1 MVISRHFLSR
11 LCGGEAIVR
20 WSDPPLDFL
29 SRLCGG
35 EVGGVNPP
43 PFSYF
48 LSRLC
53 GGEAATSALP
63 LASLF
68 LSRLCGGEE
77 GVVVSKSVKAGDVS
91 SSKTY
96 ASGTDG
102 EPISQAEQQALLLLA
117 AYLVKTKGYRQ
128 VRVERA

>member
-1 MVISRHFLSR
+1 MSLLSIESVTAS
-11 LCGGEAIVR
+11 LQDANWASNGNAN
-20 WSDPPLDFL
+20 L
-29 SRLCGG
+29 SVMLANAWLAEKR
-35 EVGGVNPP
+35 
-43 PFSYF
+43 
-48 LSRLC
+48 
-53 GGEAATSALP
+53 LP
-63 LASLF
+63 LFEIAPPDVLMAGALIAQSIAK
-68 LSRLCGGEE
+68 GEMYKGRTE

-117 AYLVKTKGYRQ
+117 PYLVKTKGYRQ

>member
-1 MVISRHFLSR
+1 MSLLTIESVTASLQDANWAPNGNANLSVMLANAWLAEKR
-11 LCGGEAIVR
+11 L
-20 WSDPPLDFL
+20 
-29 SRLCGG
+29 
-35 EVGGVNPP
+35 P
-43 PFSYF
+43 PFEVAPPDVLMAGALIAQSIDK
-48 LSRLC
+48 
-53 GGEAATSALP
+53 GEMYQGRT
-63 LASLF
+63 
-68 LSRLCGGEE
+68 E

-117 AYLVKTKGYRQ
+117 PYLIKTKGYRQ

>member
-1 MVISRHFLSR
+1 MSLLTIESVTASLQDANWASNGNANLSVMLANAWLAEKR
-11 LCGGEAIVR
+11 L
-20 WSDPPLDFL
+20 
-29 SRLCGG
+29 
-35 EVGGVNPP
+35 P
-43 PFSYF
+43 PFEVAPPDVLMAGALVAQSIAK
-48 LSRLC
+48 
-53 GGEAATSALP
+53 GEMYQGRT
-63 LASLF
+63 
-68 LSRLCGGEE
+68 E

-117 AYLVKTKGYRQ
+117 KYLVKTKGYRQ

>member
-1 MVISRHFLSR
+1 MSLLTIESVTASLQDANWASNGNANLSVMLANAWLAEKR
-11 LCGGEAIVR
+11 L
-20 WSDPPLDFL
+20 
-29 SRLCGG
+29 
-35 EVGGVNPP
+35 P
-43 PFSYF
+43 PFEVAPPDVLMAGALVAQSIAK
-48 LSRLC
+48 
-53 GGEAATSALP
+53 GEMYRGRT
-63 LASLF
+63 
-68 LSRLCGGEE
+68 E

-117 AYLVKTKGYRQ
+117 PYLVKTKGYRQ

>member
-1 MVISRHFLSR
+1 MSLITIDTVGASLNDIQWFGL
-11 LCGGEAIVR
+11 
-20 WSDPPLDFL
+20 SDPNLAIML
-29 SRLCGG
+29 ANSWLAEKRL
-35 EVGGVNPP
+35 P
-43 PFSYF
+43 PFEVAPPDVLMAGALIAQSIAK
-48 LSRLC
+48 
-53 GGEAATSALP
+53 GEMYQGRT
-63 LASLF
+63 
-68 LSRLCGGEE
+68 E

-117 AYLVKTKGYRQ
+117 PYLVKTKGYRQ

>member
-1 MVISRHFLSR
+1 MSLLTIESVTASLQDANWASNGNANLSVMLANSWLAEKR
-11 LCGGEAIVR
+11 L
-20 WSDPPLDFL
+20 
-29 SRLCGG
+29 
-35 EVGGVNPP
+35 P
-43 PFSYF
+43 PFEVAPPDVLMAGALVAQSIAK
-48 LSRLC
+48 
-53 GGEAATSALP
+53 GEMYRGRT
-63 LASLF
+63 
-68 LSRLCGGEE
+68 E

-117 AYLVKTKGYRQ
+117 PYLIKTKGYRQ

>member
-1 MVISRHFLSR
+1 MSLLTIESVTASLQDANWASNGNANLSVMLANSWLAEKR
-11 LCGGEAIVR
+11 L
-20 WSDPPLDFL
+20 
-29 SRLCGG
+29 
-35 EVGGVNPP
+35 P
-43 PFSYF
+43 PFEVAPPDVLMAGALIAQSIAK
-48 LSRLC
+48 
-53 GGEAATSALP
+53 GEMYQGRT
-63 LASLF
+63 
-68 LSRLCGGEE
+68 E

-117 AYLVKTKGYRQ
+117 PYLVKTKGYRQ

>member
-1 MVISRHFLSR
+1 MSLLTIESVTASLQDANWASNGNANLSVMLANAWLAEKR
-11 LCGGEAIVR
+11 L
-20 WSDPPLDFL
+20 
-29 SRLCGG
+29 
-35 EVGGVNPP
+35 P
-43 PFSYF
+43 PFEIAPPNVLMAGALIAQSIAK
-48 LSRLC
+48 
-53 GGEAATSALP
+53 GEMYQGRT
-63 LASLF
+63 
-68 LSRLCGGEE
+68 E

-117 AYLVKTKGYRQ
+117 PYLVKTKGYRQ

>member
-1 MVISRHFLSR
+1 MSLLTIESVTASLQDANWASNGNANLFVMLSNSWLAEKR
-11 LCGGEAIVR
+11 L
-20 WSDPPLDFL
+20 
-29 SRLCGG
+29 
-35 EVGGVNPP
+35 P
-43 PFSYF
+43 PFEVAPPNVLMAGALIAQSIAK
-48 LSRLC
+48 
-53 GGEAATSALP
+53 GEMYQGRT
-63 LASLF
+63 
-68 LSRLCGGEE
+68 E

>member
-1 MVISRHFLSR
+1 MSLLSI
-11 LCGGEAIVR
+11 ESV
-20 WSDPPLDFL
+20 
-29 SRLCGG
+29 
-35 EVGGVNPP
+35 
-43 PFSYF
+43 
-48 LSRLC
+48 
-53 GGEAATSALP
+53 T
-63 LASLF
+63 ASLQDTNWASNGNAN
-68 LSRLCGGEE
+68 LSVMLANAWLAEKRLPNFEIVPADVLMAGALIAQSIAKGEMYQGRTD

-117 AYLVKTKGYRQ
+117 PYLVKTKGYRQ

>member
-1 MVISRHFLSR
+1 MSLLTIESVTASLQDANWASNGNANLS
-11 LCGGEAIVR
+11 VM
-20 WSDPPLDFL
+20 L
-29 SRLCGG
+29 SNSWLAEKR
-35 EVGGVNPP
+35 
-43 PFSYF
+43 
-48 LSRLC
+48 
-53 GGEAATSALP
+53 LP
-63 LASLF
+63 LFEITPPDVLMAGALIAQSIAK
-68 LSRLCGGEE
+68 GEMYQGRTE

-117 AYLVKTKGYRQ
+117 PYLIKTKGYRQ

>member
-1 MVISRHFLSR
+1 MSLLTIESV
-11 LCGGEAIVR
+11 
-20 WSDPPLDFL
+20 
-29 SRLCGG
+29 
-35 EVGGVNPP
+35 
-43 PFSYF
+43 
-48 LSRLC
+48 
-53 GGEAATSALP
+53 T
-63 LASLF
+63 ASLQDANWASNGNAN
-68 LSRLCGGEE
+68 LSVMLANAWLSSKSLPNFEIVPVDILMAGALIAQSIAKGEMYQGRTE

-117 AYLVKTKGYRQ
+117 PYLIKTKGYRQ

>member
-1 MVISRHFLSR
+1 MSLLTIESVTASLQDANWASNGNENLSVMLANAWLAEKR
-11 LCGGEAIVR
+11 L
-20 WSDPPLDFL
+20 
-29 SRLCGG
+29 
-35 EVGGVNPP
+35 P
-43 PFSYF
+43 PFEVAPPDVLMAGALVAQSIAK
-48 LSRLC
+48 
-53 GGEAATSALP
+53 GEMYRGRT
-63 LASLF
+63 
-68 LSRLCGGEE
+68 E

-117 AYLVKTKGYRQ
+117 PYLVKTKGYRQ

>member
-1 MVISRHFLSR
+1 MSLLSIESVTAS
-11 LCGGEAIVR
+11 LQDANWASNGNAN
-20 WSDPPLDFL
+20 L
-29 SRLCGG
+29 SVMLANAWLAEKR
-35 EVGGVNPP
+35 
-43 PFSYF
+43 
-48 LSRLC
+48 
-53 GGEAATSALP
+53 LP
-63 LASLF
+63 LFEIAPPDVLMAGALIAQSIAK
-68 LSRLCGGEE
+68 GEMSQGRTE

-117 AYLVKTKGYRQ
+117 PYLVKTKGYRQ

>member
-1 MVISRHFLSR
+1 MSLLSIESVTASLQDANWASNGNANLSVMLANSWLAEKR
-11 LCGGEAIVR
+11 L
-20 WSDPPLDFL
+20 
-29 SRLCGG
+29 
-35 EVGGVNPP
+35 P
-43 PFSYF
+43 PFEVAPPDVLMAGALIAQSIAK
-48 LSRLC
+48 
-53 GGEAATSALP
+53 GEMYQGRT
-63 LASLF
+63 
-68 LSRLCGGEE
+68 E

-117 AYLVKTKGYRQ
+117 PYLVKTKGYRQ

>member
-1 MVISRHFLSR
+1 MSNYLTIESVTASLQDANWAASGDGHLSVMLANAWLSEKR
-11 LCGGEAIVR
+11 L
-20 WSDPPLDFL
+20 
-29 SRLCGG
+29 
-35 EVGGVNPP
+35 P
-43 PFSYF
+43 PFEVVPPDVLMAGALVAQSIAK
-48 LSRLC
+48 
-53 GGEAATSALP
+53 GEMYQGRT
-63 LASLF
+63 
-68 LSRLCGGEE
+68 E

-117 AYLVKTKGYRQ
+117 PYLVKTKGYRQ

>member
-1 MVISRHFLSR
+1 MSLLSIESVTAS
-11 LCGGEAIVR
+11 LQDANWASNGNAN
-20 WSDPPLDFL
+20 L
-29 SRLCGG
+29 SVMLANAWLAEKR
-35 EVGGVNPP
+35 
-43 PFSYF
+43 
-48 LSRLC
+48 
-53 GGEAATSALP
+53 LP
-63 LASLF
+63 LFEIAPPDVLMAGALIAQSIAK
-68 LSRLCGGEE
+68 GEMYQGRTE

-117 AYLVKTKGYRQ
+117 PYLVKTKGYRQ

>member
-1 MVISRHFLSR
+1 MSYLSI
-11 LCGGEAIVR
+11 ETV
-20 WSDPPLDFL
+20 
-29 SRLCGG
+29 
-35 EVGGVNPP
+35 
-43 PFSYF
+43 
-48 LSRLC
+48 
-53 GGEAATSALP
+53 T
-63 LASLF
+63 ASLNDANWAANGDGH
-68 LSRLCGGEE
+68 LSVMLANAWLSSKSLPNFEIVPTDVLMAGALIAQSIAKGEMYQGRTE

-117 AYLVKTKGYRQ
+117 PYLVKTKGYRQ

>member
-1 MVISRHFLSR
+1 MSLLTIESV
-11 LCGGEAIVR
+11 
-20 WSDPPLDFL
+20 
-29 SRLCGG
+29 
-35 EVGGVNPP
+35 
-43 PFSYF
+43 
-48 LSRLC
+48 
-53 GGEAATSALP
+53 T
-63 LASLF
+63 ASLQDANWASNGNAN
-68 LSRLCGGEE
+68 LSVMLANAWLDSQKLPVFEFAPPNVLMAGALVAQSIAKGEMYKGRTE

-117 AYLVKTKGYRQ
+117 PYLVKTKGYRQ

>member
-1 MVISRHFLSR
+1 MSLLSIESVTASLQDANWASNGNANLSVMLANSWLAEKR
-11 LCGGEAIVR
+11 L
-20 WSDPPLDFL
+20 
-29 SRLCGG
+29 
-35 EVGGVNPP
+35 P
-43 PFSYF
+43 PFEVAPPNVLMAGALIAQSIAK
-48 LSRLC
+48 
-53 GGEAATSALP
+53 GEMYQGRT
-63 LASLF
+63 
-68 LSRLCGGEE
+68 E

-117 AYLVKTKGYRQ
+117 PYLIKTKGYRQ

>member
-1 MVISRHFLSR
+1 MSLLSIESVTASLQDANWASNGNANLSVMLANSWLAEKR
-11 LCGGEAIVR
+11 L
-20 WSDPPLDFL
+20 
-29 SRLCGG
+29 
-35 EVGGVNPP
+35 P
-43 PFSYF
+43 PFEVAPPNVLMAGALIAQSIAK
-48 LSRLC
+48 
-53 GGEAATSALP
+53 GEMYQGRT
-63 LASLF
+63 
-68 LSRLCGGEE
+68 E

-117 AYLVKTKGYRQ
+117 PYLVKTEGYRQ

>member
-1 MVISRHFLSR
+1 MSLLSIESVTASLQDANWASNGNANLSVMLANSWLAEKR
-11 LCGGEAIVR
+11 L
-20 WSDPPLDFL
+20 
-29 SRLCGG
+29 
-35 EVGGVNPP
+35 P
-43 PFSYF
+43 PFEVAPPDVLMAGALIAQSIAK
-48 LSRLC
+48 
-53 GGEAATSALP
+53 GEMYKGRT
-63 LASLF
+63 
-68 LSRLCGGEE
+68 E

-117 AYLVKTKGYRQ
+117 PYLVKTKGYRQ